1 MKQIILDAFS
11 DILLDFLL
19 YDRKELYT
27 ELQVYDIEDAIISGI
42 ITIEDFAEALR
53 TELVDAVK
61 ERKEQIV

>member
-42 ITIEDFAEALR
+42 ITIEDFVEALR
-53 TELVDAVK
+53 TELEDAVK